1 MNHLDIIE
9 NIEFVKVEGNSD
21 VEISDIFYD
30 SRKVTKNGLFVC
42 FDS

>member
-1 MNHLDIIE
+1 MNLLDIIE
-9 NIEFVKVEGNSD
+9 NIESVKTEGNCD
-21 VEISDIFYD
+21 IEILDIFYD